1 MTYHSANHRLMCH
14 YCGKSIP
21 VKRTCPNC
29 GSTHLKWEGIGT
41 QRLETELQELFQ
53 ERKILRMDADTTS
66 TKGAHAKLLEAF
78 EEEKADILL
87 GTQMVT
93 KGLDFDRV
101 TLVGIVDADQS
112 LFAQDYRARERTF
125 SLLTQVVGRAGRRQ
139 AQGHAV
145 IQTYHPEDAVI
156 LNAARQDY
164 EQFYEEELEHRR
176 LLQCPPIAQLVV
188 LTAVGENEREVLM
201 ALSAVKQRI
210 ESLMAG
216 AFSDFCYPVLGPA
229 PANIVR
235 VQNRYRYH
243 LTIRCPDGKRR
254 RALIDG
260 VLRETG
266 ADRRFRGVT
275 VYADVNPMQI

>member
-1 MTYHSANHRLMCH
+1 MTYHSVNHRLMCH

-41 QRLETELQELFQ
+41 QRLETELQELFP

-66 TKGAHAKLLEAF
+66 TKGAHAKLLEEF
-78 EEEKADILL
+78 EEEKTDILL

-145 IQTYHPEDAVI
+145 IQTYHPKDTVI

-188 LTAVGENEREVLM
+188 LTAVGENERDVLT

-216 AFSDFCYPVLGPA
+216 VFSDFCYPVLGPA

-243 LTIRCPDGKRR
+243 LTIRCPDSKRR

>member
-1 MTYHSANHRLMCH
+1 
-14 YCGKSIP
+14 
-21 VKRTCPNC
+21 
-29 GSTHLKWEGIGT
+29 
-41 QRLETELQELFQ
+41 
-53 ERKILRMDADTTS
+53 
-66 TKGAHAKLLEAF
+66 
-78 EEEKADILL
+78 
-87 GTQMVT
+87 MVT

-145 IQTYHPEDAVI
+145 IQTYHPEDTVI

-188 LTAVGENEREVLM
+188 LTAVGENERDVLT

-216 AFSDFCYPVLGPA
+216 VFSDFCYPVLGPA

-243 LTIRCPDGKRR
+243 LTIRCPDSKRR

>member
-1 MTYHSANHRLMCH
+1 M
-14 YCGKSIP
+14 
-21 VKRTCPNC
+21 
-29 GSTHLKWEGIGT
+29 
-41 QRLETELQELFQ
+41 
-53 ERKILRMDADTTS
+53 
-66 TKGAHAKLLEAF
+66 
-78 EEEKADILL
+78 
-87 GTQMVT
+87 
-93 KGLDFDRV
+93 
-101 TLVGIVDADQS
+101 
-112 LFAQDYRARERTF
+112 
-125 SLLTQVVGRAGRRQ
+125 
-139 AQGHAV
+139 
-145 IQTYHPEDAVI
+145 I

-188 LTAVGENEREVLM
+188 LTAVGENERDVLT

-216 AFSDFCYPVLGPA
+216 VFSDFCYPVLGPA
-229 PANIVR
+229 PASIVR

-243 LTIRCPDGKRR
+243 LTIRCPDSKRR

-266 ADRRFRGVT
+266 TDRRFRGVT